1 MSIGIQSTHFAERNP
16 RRVIPPKACQRLDT
30 EHPADQN
37 SDVLEV
43 KKEIPVKT
51 HRYSNLSSSTGVAI
65 ARALFI
71 LAGTTLSMA
80 LSTAAL
86 GGAGGTSGRSASP
99 NASADNFNTGP
110 TVDTTSA
117 IVQLTGAPVSTYPG
131 TKPSPGRKINFN
143 GTAVR
148 SYRAQLGA
156 ERNAF
161 RNWLQANAHKV
172 VITSQYDI
180 SLNAVAV
187 QLNGTSLATI
197 AAAPMVEQVQYNALY
212 HPDLS
217 QSYQVINASDAWAAA
232 GGRSNAGAG
241 IKIGDID
248 TGIDQ
253 NHPFFDP
260 TGFSYPA
267 GFPKCDAADST
278 THTRN
283 TNCKYVSPKIIVAK
297 VFYNKA
303 AVSGLDA
310 EAVQDHGSH
319 TAGIAAGVTGKTAV
333 VQGVSITDMSGIAP
347 GAWLG
352 SYNVF
357 PGNVANAR
365 SEDILNAVDA
375 AIADGM
381 DVLNLSL
388 GGSPR
393 LGTASGTD
401 VLSIGLDDAVDA
413 GLVVA
418 VAAGNSGPGT
428 KTVESPGR
436 APKVI
441 TAGGST
447 NQHFIGEP
455 FTYPSGA
462 ATTIGA
468 AVGDFPALPTS
479 SYFLFDTGNTA
490 CTSVSSSASGKLAV
504 VNRGTCTFSTK
515 VRNAIAAGAVAVV
528 VVNNVAGDP
537 TAMAKDG
544 LGGDNLPAVMI
555 GLQEGA
561 ALRASGATT
570 ASAVATFS
578 EFITP
583 NADIL
588 AGFSSQGPTTPDLL
602 VKPDLTSVGVNVLS
616 SITCVGKAITC
627 GGEGSWAFFSGT
639 SMATPHI
646 AGSAA
651 VLLGLNPNWSPARVK
666 SALANR
672 ADLVIKDSKTGTH
685 DIGPTAQGA
694 GREDL
699 SVAAGGTTWLS
710 PVSASFGRVP
720 TISSTSLVVTVFN
733 PAGSSQN
740 FTVSTSKFTPSTFS
754 NTVSSAFD
762 AGIIT
767 SGDSRIS
774 VPSSFSVPASGSY
787 NLTVTV
793 KPGLSPGAVVQ
804 GWINLAGTGGNNL
817 HLAYYAVVGP

>member
-1 MSIGIQSTHFAERNP
+1 MKTP
-16 RRVIPPKACQRLDT
+16 RSSSRSSSIPPQMR
-30 EHPADQN
+30 
-37 SDVLEV
+37 
-43 KKEIPVKT
+43 
-51 HRYSNLSSSTGVAI
+51 VAM
-65 ARALFI
+65 AGALFI
-71 LAGTTLSMA
+71 LASTTLFIV
-80 LSTAAL
+80 LSTAVLA
-86 GGAGGTSGRSASP
+86 GGGGTSGGSTGP
-99 NASADNFNTGP
+99 NASADNFNTGA

-117 IVQLTGAPVSTYPG
+117 IVQLKGEPVSTYPG
-131 TKPSPGRKINFN
+131 TKRRPGRKINFN
-143 GTAVR
+143 NTAVR
-148 SYRAQLGA
+148 SYRAQLAA
-156 ERNAF
+156 ERNNF
-161 RNWLQANAHKV
+161 RNWLRANAPKV

-187 QLNGTSLATI
+187 RLNGTSLDTI
-197 AAAPMVEQVQYNALY
+197 AAAPMVQQVQYNALY

-217 QSYQVINASDAWAAA
+217 QSYKVINASGAWSAA

-278 THTRN
+278 THTRD

-297 VFYNKA
+297 VFFNKA

-310 EAVQDHGSH
+310 KAVQDHGSH

-333 VQGVSITDMSGIAP
+333 VEGVSINDMSGIAP

-352 SYNVF
+352 NYNVF
-357 PGNVANAR
+357 PGNVASAR

-393 LGTASGTD
+393 LGTASGID
-401 VLSIGLDDAVDA
+401 VLSIGLDNAVDA

-418 VAAGNSGPGT
+418 VAAGNSGPGA

-441 TAGGST
+441 TAGAST

-455 FTYPSGA
+455 FTYPSGGG
-462 ATTIGA
+462 TTIGG
-468 AVGDFPALPTS
+468 AVGEFPALPTN
-479 SYFLFDTGNTA
+479 SYSLFDTGNTA
-490 CTSVSSSASGKLAV
+490 CTSVSSSASGKLAI

-515 VRNAIAAGAVAVV
+515 VRNAIAAGAVGIV

-555 GLQEGA
+555 GLNEGA
-561 ALRASGATT
+561 ALRASGVTT

-578 EFITP
+578 EFITA

-602 VKPDLTSVGVNVLS
+602 IKPDLTSVGVNVLS

-651 VLLGLNPNWSPARVK
+651 VLLDLHPGWSPAQVK
-666 SALANR
+666 SALVDR
-672 ADLVIKDSKTGTH
+672 ADLVIQDSKTGTH

-710 PVSASFGRVP
+710 PASASFGRVP
-720 TISSTSLVVTVFN
+720 VISPTSLVVTVLN
-733 PAGSSQN
+733 PSGSSQS

-762 AGIIT
+762 AGTIT
-767 SGDSRIS
+767 SSDSRIS

-787 NLTVTV
+787 DLTVTV

-804 GWINLAGTGGNNL
+804 GWINLTGTGDNNL